1 MESITASELAGFG
14 VGTLLLCATIAAPK
28 VDAFISASQRSSL
41 GMCKRCGDL
50 RMIACSRCRGT
61 GLVKANAPLSF
72 DLIDNLYQSFAGAEL
87 KGQASNSITPIP
99 GFELTFNSEPPV
111 LTILRDT

>member
-1 MESITASELAGFG
+1 MDNITASEIAGLG

-50 RMIACSRCRGT
+50 RMIACSQCKGVGSVRQGAAL
-61 GLVKANAPLSF
+61 GFSMF
-72 DLIDNLYQSFAGAEL
+72 DDFFQLPGEGRAATSSTPCNKCEA
-87 KGQASNSITPIP
+87 KGRIQCPVCSERRIP
-99 GFELTFNSEPPV
+99 
-111 LTILRDT
+111 